1 MNSLYQQL
9 NQPKTDSLITM
20 FKQSRDPQ
28 GLLMNL
34 MACNPQVSAVVKE
47 IQANGGDARS
57 LFYKKAN
64 DMGIDP
70 NVILNMLK

>member
-9 NQPKTDSLITM
+9 NQTRTVNLATM

-34 MACNPQVSAVVKE
+34 MTCNPQVSAVVKE
-47 IQANGGDARS
+47 VQANGGDARS

-70 NVILNMLK
+70 NVILSMLK

>member
-9 NQPKTDSLITM
+9 NQTKTDNLITM

-34 MACNPQVSAVVKE
+34 MTYNPQVSAVVKE